1 MSSQECRDFAALFG
15 RELDRLEGEIAQ
27 YSNESKLWAVSG
39 NQKNSAGNLAL
50 HVCGNL
56 MHYIAEGLGNSGYIR
71 DRGVEFSERVTRVEL
86 IERVRACK
94 MTVTAVLETLDDS
107 ILEDLS
113 SESTGADGKDLF
125 TCLPATPDLAFGLA
139 SRPDLLSQTWGWR
152 PDSVSL
158 DVA

>member
-71 DRGVEFSERVTRVEL
+71 DRGAEFSERVTRVEL

-107 ILEDLS
+107 ILDETYPAKAPEWMGRIYSRAFLLHLIWHL
-113 SESTGADGKDLF
+113 GWHLGQIYYHRLGDG
-125 TCLPATPDLAFGLA
+125 G
-139 SRPDLLSQTWGWR
+139 QTV
-152 PDSVSL
+152 SV
-158 DVA
+158 

>member
-71 DRGVEFSERVTRVEL
+71 DRGAEFSERVTRVGL

-107 ILEDLS
+107 ILYETYPAKAPERMGRTCSRAFLLHLIWHL
-113 SESTGADGKDLF
+113 GWHLGQIYYHRLGDG
-125 TCLPATPDLAFGLA
+125 G
-139 SRPDLLSQTWGWR
+139 QTV
-152 PDSVSL
+152 SV
-158 DVA
+158 

>member
-71 DRGVEFSERVTRVEL
+71 DRGTEFSERVTRVEL
-86 IERVRACK
+86 IKRIRACK
-94 MTVTAVLETLDDS
+94 MAVAAVLETLDDS
-107 ILEDLS
+107 MLDEIYPAKAPERMGRICSRAFLLHLIWHLGWHLGQIYYHRLGGGGQT
-113 SESTGADGKDLF
+113 ES
-125 TCLPATPDLAFGLA
+125 
-139 SRPDLLSQTWGWR
+139 
-152 PDSVSL
+152 V
-158 DVA
+158 

>member
-71 DRGVEFSERVTRVEL
+71 DRGAEFSERVTRVEL
-86 IERVRACK
+86 IERVRARK
-94 MTVTAVLETLDDS
+94 MTVTEVLETLDDS
-107 ILEDLS
+107 ILDQTYPVKAPARMGRICSRAFLLHLIWHL
-113 SESTGADGKDLF
+113 GWHLGQIYYHRLRDG
-125 TCLPATPDLAFGLA
+125 G
-139 SRPDLLSQTWGWR
+139 QTV
-152 PDSVSL
+152 SV
-158 DVA
+158 